1 MIKQYRSNQQGMIL
15 ILTIVVMAILFTL
28 TSALWGYTAVQLK
41 ASKTAVSHSQAMQ
54 IAEAGIDKA
63 IYQLNLNSSY
73 NGETATSITGGEF
86 TTDVTTIDSNN
97 KQITATGYVPSAAN
111 PDDQVT
117 IKLKVSLDLSTVAFN
132 FGVQV
137 GVGGLTMGNNSTV
150 NGNVYSNG
158 NISGSGDITG
168 DATVAGGGS
177 PTVDQQCT
185 TNSGSFDFNSSAKS
199 DVAQKFTPTSTDSL
213 TKVSLYIK
221 KTGGPSNATVRIMTD
236 NSGVPS
242 KTQVGGNG
250 TISSGS
256 VTGSYGWL
264 DVTFAT
270 NPSLTSGTD
279 YWLLIDST
287 GSATNYYSWATDS
300 NDTCNSG
307 TAKYSSNYNASTPSY
322 TNINKDMNFKTYMGG
337 VTTSLSG
344 VSVGGNAR
352 ANTLTGCS
360 IGIGAYYA
368 TTNTCSGGVNHPGT
382 ADSPQQS
389 MPISQAQI
397 DAWKSVASSASTYT
411 GNYTVSGTQTFG
423 PKKIVGNLTITNGA
437 KLYMTGPIWV
447 TGNITVSNN
456 GWLKVDTS
464 LGATGTVAIADGN
477 IDVSNNGVAS
487 GNNFAGSYALMIST
501 NTGGSAISL
510 GNNSAGAIYYAANGT
525 VQVSNNA
532 GAYQVT
538 GYAISLSNNSTI
550 TYQSGLASS
559 TFSNGP
565 GGSWAKVDGT
575 YIIIGN

>member
-1 MIKQYRSNQQGMIL
+1 MKHFKQKQQGFVL
-15 ILTIVVMAILFTL
+15 ILTIVLMAILL
-28 TSALWGYTAVQLK
+28 TTTSLLWGYTSMQLK

-63 IYQLNLNSSY
+63 IYQLNLNSGY
-73 NGETATSITGGEF
+73 NGETATAITGGEY
-86 TTDVTTIDSNN
+86 TTTVATIDSSN
-97 KQITATGYVPSAAN
+97 KQITATGYVPTAAN

-117 IKLKVSLDLSTVAFN
+117 IKLKVSIDLSTVAFN

-137 GVGGLTMGNNSTV
+137 GTGGLTMGNNSSII
-150 NGNVYSNG
+150 GNVYSNG
-158 NISGSGDITG
+158 DISGSGDISG

-177 PTVDQQCT
+177 PTIDQQCT
-185 TNSGSFDFNSSAKS
+185 TNAGNFDFNTTSKN
-199 DVAQKFTPTSTDSL
+199 DVAQKFTPTTTDLL
-213 TKVSLYIK
+213 TKVSVYIK
-221 KTGGPSNATVRIMTD
+221 KSGSPSNATVRIMTD

-242 KTQVGGNG
+242 RTQVGGNG

-264 DVTFAT
+264 DVTFAS
-270 NPSLTSGTD
+270 NPSLTANTA
-279 YWLLIDST
+279 YWLLIDSS
-287 GSATNYYSWATDS
+287 GSTTNYYSWATDS
-300 NDTCNSG
+300 DDSCSNG
-307 TAKYSSNYNASTPSY
+307 TGKYTSNYNATTPSY
-322 TNINKDMNFKTYMGG
+322 TAINKDLNFKTYMGG
-337 VTTSLSG
+337 VATSLSG
-344 VSVGGNAR
+344 VNVAGNAR
-352 ANTLTGCS
+352 ANTLTSCT

-368 TTNTCSGGVNHPGT
+368 TTNTCSGGTNHPGT

-397 DAWKSVASSASTYT
+397 DQWKSVASSASTYT
-411 GNYTVSGTQTFG
+411 GNYNVSGTETFG

-447 TGNITVSNN
+447 TGTVTVSNN
-456 GWLKVDTS
+456 GWLKVDST
-464 LGATGTVAIADGN
+464 LGNTGTVMVADGD
-477 IDVSNNGVAS
+477 ITISNNAIVS
-487 GNNFAGSYALMIST
+487 GNNFSGSYILVIST
-501 NTGGSAISL
+501 SSSTNAINL

-538 GYAISLSNNSTI
+538 GYAINLNNNATI

-575 YIIIGN
+575 YIIIDN